1 MRVPYKKHEGFDPL
15 GDCGKGKCPI
25 CARNFARYTL
35 KNTVKS
41 ENFSSDSNSVFVGHY
56 NYPNVNVGVLAPP
69 ELKEDSWLYDAP
81 RYWAQNNYE
90 IPKIVNFR
98 SSLLNNKYASNVLNA
113 RKNEKLILLGQ
124 ELAMASKPA
133 ALEVNLKEKPR
144 FRLQT
149 NDHSLPMGPSTDL
162 KKIMLTENPKIPRK
176 IDYVVSD
183 SDLKTTEGIKIL
195 YKKDVDENTLTKL
208 FSIGN
213 LGLKKDRRLVPTR
226 WSTTAVHDIVTKNL
240 LNNIKNSP
248 LFDYKA
254 YFGSYLGNYYLLL
267 FFPEIWSYELFETYV
282 SSNTTMESNLKY
294 MTDFEPYE
302 GRKTY
307 AQNCAG
313 GWYSVRM
320 AIAEHLDRVKRQGSC
335 LAIRLITDEYAMPLG
350 VWVTTEATR
359 KALNNKSIGF
369 SSMELM
375 LKYAKIFIKKKFN
388 FDLEI
393 ILKNSILLRNMKQQ
407 SKLTQFL

>member
-1 MRVPYKKHEGFDPL
+1 
-15 GDCGKGKCPI
+15 
-25 CARNFARYTL
+25 
-35 KNTVKS
+35 
-41 ENFSSDSNSVFVGHY
+41 
-56 NYPNVNVGVLAPP
+56 
-69 ELKEDSWLYDAP
+69 
-81 RYWAQNNYE
+81 
-90 IPKIVNFR
+90 
-98 SSLLNNKYASNVLNA
+98 
-113 RKNEKLILLGQ
+113 
-124 ELAMASKPA
+124 
-133 ALEVNLKEKPR
+133 
-144 FRLQT
+144 
-149 NDHSLPMGPSTDL
+149 
-162 KKIMLTENPKIPRK
+162 
-176 IDYVVSD
+176 
-183 SDLKTTEGIKIL
+183 L